1 MERRRVAAH
10 GPNAQANDIPTKGSG
25 RVIGAIVVAAFLGFA
40 YGFAPAVIE
49 AVFGESE
56 AHDVVISEEA
66 VIAILLYV
74 LGIILVPLVSAGVIG
89 ASRGSWRR
97 SGLAVLIVTVAA
109 TITLGWSIGAGSAEG
124 VRYKGFLDKG
134 WLAIFAA
141 AGLVFVSFG
150 GLTKVTS
157 IAEEVQNPGR
167 NLPLGMLLAWGVV
180 SFFT

>member
-56 AHDVVISEEA
+56 ANDLVISEEA
-66 VIAILLYV
+66 VTAILLYV
-74 LGIILVPLVSAGVIG
+74 LGIILGPLVSAGVIG
-89 ASRGSWRR
+89 ASRGSWLR

-109 TITLGWSIGAGSAEG
+109 TITLGWSIGAGSAEEVDHVAVFIITVVLVSLG
-124 VRYKGFLDKG
+124 SLLGC
-134 WLAIFAA
+134 AI
-141 AGLVFVSFG
+141 GHDR
-150 GLTKVTS
+150 
-157 IAEEVQNPGR
+157 Q
-167 NLPLGMLLAWGVV
+167 MLRERRR
-180 SFFT
+180 T